1 MDDITAAMR
10 QTARK
15 LLEEDKVDL
24 IIGFEDGTLPLRSS
38 PCFIRSPEEA
48 ERLTW
53 NSSCENNLA
62 QYLPG
67 RKERVGVIAKGC
79 DSRAIVG
86 LIQEKQIGRDQ
97 VVILGV
103 PCQGMIDRKKVEQAL
118 EGKELLEAE
127 EKGEEILVKGA
138 DFEKTLPRTDL
149 LHQSCKTCLHRNPA
163 VYDFLLGEKVA
174 ESENVDEYADIKE
187 FEGKSAEQ
195 RWDYLANELSKCIRC
210 YACRNACPFCYCR
223 ECFVDS
229 SQPQWIGK
237 TTDVTDTQLFHMVRA
252 LHLAGRCVSCGACER
267 ACPMGVDLRMLNK
280 KLEGDVEGMFDYKA
294 GLSLEELPPLATY
307 KPEDQQEFIK

>member
-15 LLEEDKVDL
+15 LLEEDKVDV

-38 PCFIRSPEEA
+38 PCFIRSSDGV

-67 RKERVGVIAKGC
+67 RTERVGIIAKGC

-118 EGKELLEAE
+118 EGKEISGAE
-127 EKGEEILVKGA
+127 EKGEEISVQGA
-138 DFEKTLPRTDL
+138 GFDKTLPRTDL
-149 LHQSCKTCLHRNPA
+149 LHQSCKTCRHRNPR
-163 VYDFLLGEKVA
+163 VYDFLLGDKVA
-174 ESENVDEYADIKE
+174 ESENVDEYADVKE
-187 FEGKSAEQ
+187 FDRKSAEQ
-195 RWDYLANELSKCIRC
+195 RWDYLSNELSKCIRC

-229 SQPQWIGK
+229 SRPQWIGK
-237 TTDVTDTQLFHMVRA
+237 TTDITDTQLFHLIRA
-252 LHLAGRCVSCGACER
+252 LHLAGRCVGCAACER
-267 ACPMGVDLRMLNK
+267 ACPMGVNLMMLNK
-280 KLEGDVEGMFDYKA
+280 KLEEDVEELFGYKA

-307 KPEDQQEFIK
+307 KPEDQQEFIR